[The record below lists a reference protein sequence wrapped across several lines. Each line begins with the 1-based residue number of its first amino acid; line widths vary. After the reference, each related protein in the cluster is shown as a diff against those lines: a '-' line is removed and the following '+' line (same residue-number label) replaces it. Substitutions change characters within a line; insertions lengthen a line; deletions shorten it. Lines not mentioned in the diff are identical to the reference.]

1 MARKVIWSLPAQE
14 DRRAIFA
21 YWDEHNKSKA
31 YSSKLNKLFKEA
43 VKRLKSH
50 PYIGRKTA
58 IPNVYMKI
66 VLQYLLIYEVKESEI
81 IIHTVW
87 DGRRNPDDLF

>member
-21 YWDEHNKSKA
+21 YWNDHNKSKE
-31 YSSKLNKLFKEA
+31 YSRKLNKLFREA
-43 VKRLKSH
+43 IQLLKSH
-50 PYIGRKTA
+50 PYIGRKTI
-58 IPNVYMKI
+58 IPNVHVKI
-66 VLQYLLIYEVKESEI
+66 VRQYLIIYEVTDSDI
-81 IIHTVW
+81 IIHTIW